1 MNEDKYFELKEKIKQ
16 LSDLK
21 SKYEKEINESR
32 KELFD
37 SAVEK
42 WKPLVGKCF
51 KTKKYGK
58 DMFFV
63 IEDIPQVQLTMMEAI
78 YNRYTLPVFCIDSNG
93 ISKHTT
99 ITSYAIDSQN
109 VYEEFCKENEPLTD
123 AEFLGEVTH
132 KILFNVIFEARGRY
146 KNG

>member
-42 WKPLVGKCF
+42 WKPFVGKCF
-51 KTKKYGK
+51 KTRRCGR
-58 DMFFV
+58 DMLFV
-63 IEDIPQVQLTMMEAI
+63 VEDVPQVQLTMMEAI
-78 YNRYTLPVFCIDSNG
+78 YNRYSLPVFCISDDGNT
-93 ISKHTT
+93 KHTT

-109 VYEEFCKENEPLTD
+109 VYEAFCKENKPLTD
-123 AEFLGEVTH
+123 AEFLEEI
-132 KILFNVIFEARGRY
+132 KNNILFNVIFEARGKY

>member
-42 WKPLVGKCF
+42 WKPFVGKCF

-63 IEDIPQVQLTMMEAI
+63 IEDIPQVQLTMTEAI

-99 ITSYAIDSQN
+99 ITSYAIDSQD
-109 VYEEFCKENEPLTD
+109 VYKEFCKENTSLTD
-123 AEFLGEVTH
+123 AEFLEEI
-132 KILFNVIFEARGRY
+132 KNNILFNVIFETRRKY

>member
-42 WKPLVGKCF
+42 WKPFVGKCF
-51 KTKKYGK
+51 KTRRCGR
-58 DMFFV
+58 DMLFIV
-63 IEDIPQVQLTMMEAI
+63 EDVPQVQLTLMEAI

-99 ITSYAIDSQN
+99 ITSYAIDSQD
-109 VYEEFCKENEPLTD
+109 VYKEFCKENKPLTD
-123 AEFLGEVTH
+123 AEFLEEI
-132 KILFNVIFEARGRY
+132 KNNILFNVIFEARGKY

>member
-42 WKPLVGKCF
+42 WKPFVGKCF
-51 KTKKYGK
+51 KTKRHGK
-58 DMFFV
+58 DMLFV
-63 IEDIPQVQLTMMEAI
+63 VEDIPQVQLTMMEAI
-78 YNRYTLPVFCIDSNG
+78 YNRYSLPVFCISDNG
-93 ISKHTT
+93 NTKHTT